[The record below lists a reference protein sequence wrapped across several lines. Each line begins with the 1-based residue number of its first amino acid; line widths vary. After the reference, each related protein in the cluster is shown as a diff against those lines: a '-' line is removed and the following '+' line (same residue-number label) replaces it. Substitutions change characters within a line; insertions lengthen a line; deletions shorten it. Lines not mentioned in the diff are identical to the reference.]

1 LIVLAPPG
9 EFDLRMR
16 LQHLTTSL
24 GCIGLLLL
32 AVAYCLPQHPSANHA
47 VTLDVL
53 AHIALF
59 TGIGLWFGWFGG
71 HGVRVFIPL
80 LAVAA
85 LLEVLQWWIGGY
97 PRIEVADIL
106 ANAAGLGLAWALL
119 QRRHMKTP
127 PPAGHEDDD
136 KEPPAS

>member
-1 LIVLAPPG
+1 MTL
-9 EFDLRMR
+9 
-16 LQHLTTSL
+16 L
-24 GCIGLLLL
+24 GALGLLALC
-32 AVAYCLPQHPSANHA
+32 VVYCLPHHPLAGYCPS
-47 VTLDVL
+47 LDAALHV
-53 AHIALF
+53 IAF
-59 TGIGLWFGWFGG
+59 TGIGLWFGWFAG
-71 HGVRVFIPL
+71 HGLRVFIPL

-85 LLEVLQWWIGGY
+85 LLEVLQWGIGGY

-127 PPAGHEDDD
+127 PPAGHEGDD

>member
-1 LIVLAPPG
+1 MSAP
-9 EFDLRMR
+9 R
-16 LQHLTTSL
+16 LTTSL
-24 GCIGLLLL
+24 SCIGLLLL
-32 AVAYCLPQHPSANHA
+32 AVAYCLPQHPTAGHA
-47 VTLDVL
+47 VALDAL

-59 TGIGLWFGWFGG
+59 AGIGLWFGWFAG
-71 HGVRVFIPL
+71 HGVRVFLPL

-119 QRRHMKTP
+119 RRRHLKTP
-127 PPAGHEDDD
+127 PPAGPEGND
-136 KEPPAS
+136 KDPPAS